1 MHCEWQTNLPAFI
14 FQTALSKLVVVPRPR
29 YFGKVFTI
37 ISAHMTITALWAL
50 IAYWIVRTLTHT
62 KFIFLAIVV
71 NGTLVSVRFLVVMF
85 SVCLLMRLQVDTAIA
100 PTATQR
106 NSINSIGMASLRISN
121 VLRNHP
127 RVSFQVLKLR
137 TSTNHRSAFYLIVL
151 GYTHQPIIT
160 THFC

>member
-1 MHCEWQTNLPAFI
+1 VNDKQIYLHLFI

-50 IAYWIVRTLTHT
+50 VAYWIVWTLTHT
-62 KFIFLAIVV
+62 KFLLLTIVV

-85 SVCLLMRLQVDTAIA
+85 FVCLLVRLQVDTAIA

-106 NSINSIGMASLRISN
+106 IATPSTPLAWP
-121 VLRNHP
+121 HWE
-127 RVSFQVLKLR
+127 FQTFSETTPGWVFKFW
-137 TSTNHRSAFYLIVL
+137 SYV
-151 GYTHQPIIT
+151 HQPIT
-160 THFC
+160 VVHFI